1 MNKDS
6 KTISAKGVALIF
18 LAVCAISAAVLLA
31 LFIPGTNQLEDPTS
45 VTTGTYGEST
55 AVTTEATATTTD
67 NTTDSTT
74 AATEPELSGPEPG
87 SINYVEYLALSA
99 EEQQTYYYRFESPDA
114 FFLWLDAVKKE
125 YEADNTISTIPDD
138 EDTVPTQ
145 GDNFIEDEDVE
156 DWE

>member
-6 KTISAKGVALIF
+6 KTISAKSVALIF

-31 LFIPGTNQLEDPTS
+31 MFIPGTNQLEDPTS

-55 AVTTEATATTTD
+55 AVTTEPIATTTD
-67 NTTDSTT
+67 NTTV
-74 AATEPELSGPEPG
+74 ATEPELSGPEPG

>member
-6 KTISAKGVALIF
+6 KTISAKSVALIF

-55 AVTTEATATTTD
+55 AVTTEPIATTTD
-67 NTTDSTT
+67 NTTV
-74 AATEPELSGPEPG
+74 ATEPELSGPEPG
-87 SINYVEYLALSA
+87 SITYEEYMALPV
-99 EEQQTYYYRFESPDA
+99 EEQQAYYYRFESPDV
-114 FFLWLDAVKKE
+114 FFQWLDAAKKE
-125 YEADNTISTIPDD
+125 YESENTPTTTPSG
-138 EDTVPTQ
+138 ENENPTQ
-145 GDNFIEDEDVE
+145 GGVNIDGEDVE

>member
-31 LFIPGTNQLEDPTS
+31 MFIPGTNQLEDPTS

-55 AVTTEATATTTD
+55 AVTTEPIATTTD
-67 NTTDSTT
+67 NTTDNTT
-74 AATEPELSGPEPG
+74 VATEPELSGPEPG